1 MLPCRFRSI
10 LARVAATSAAL
21 VIAGCY
27 KRSIR
32 FVMHHKIFNA
42 PFVGRVFKM
51 ANAIPIAPANEDR
64 GMMKSAFEEIDKALT
79 KGHIV
84 CLFPEGKLTK
94 DGEVDKFR
102 RGIERIV
109 SKNAVPVIPL
119 ALKGLWQSWFSR
131 RRGSAMSGLPGYFRG
146 KVELVAGEPV
156 LADQVSALGLEAMV
170 RSLRGEAQ

>member
-1 MLPCRFRSI
+1 
-10 LARVAATSAAL
+10 
-21 VIAGCY
+21 
-27 KRSIR
+27 
-32 FVMHHKIFNA
+32 MHHKIFNA

-84 CLFPEGKLTK
+84 CLFPEGKLTE

-109 SKNAVPVIPL
+109 SNNAVPVIPL
-119 ALKGLWQSWFSR
+119 ALKGLWKSWFSR
-131 RRGSAMSGLPGYFRG
+131 RRGSAMSGLPGYFGG

-156 LADQVSALGLEAMV
+156 PADQVSAQGLGAMV
-170 RSLRGEAQ
+170 RSLRGVAQ